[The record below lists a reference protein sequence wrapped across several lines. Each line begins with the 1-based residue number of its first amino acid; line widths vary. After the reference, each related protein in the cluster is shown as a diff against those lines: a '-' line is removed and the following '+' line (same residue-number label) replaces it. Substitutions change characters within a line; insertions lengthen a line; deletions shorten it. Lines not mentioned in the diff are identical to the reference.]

1 MASPDARECSIA
13 RTLDLIGEK
22 WSLLAIRELMLGST
36 RFDQIVRFTG
46 APRDVLTARLR
57 KLEEVG
63 IVERSK
69 YQDRP
74 ARYDYRLTERG
85 KSLQPVITVLR
96 DWGDRHLAGPEGP
109 PVPFE
114 HTCGEIVHPQVSCR
128 ACGDPI
134 RWGEVR
140 ALPGPGL
147 RPAGEHTTA

>member
-36 RFDQIVRFTG
+36 RFEQIVRFTG

-63 IVERSK
+63 CIERTQ

-74 ARYDYRLTERG
+74 ARYEYRLTELGR
-85 KSLQPVITVLR
+85 SLQPVITVLR
-96 DWGDRHLAGPEGP
+96 DWGDQHLAGPEGP
-109 PVPFE
+109 PLAVQHKCGAILRPQIRCAA
-114 HTCGEIVHPQVSCR
+114 CGEQV
-128 ACGDPI
+128 
-134 RWGEVR
+134 RWGEVTPLLER
-140 ALPGPGL
+140 GSA
-147 RPAGEHTTA
+147 AGD

>member
-22 WSLLAIRELMLGST
+22 WALLAIRELMLGST
-36 RFDQIVRFTG
+36 RFEQIVRFTG

-74 ARYDYRLTERG
+74 ARYEYRLTELGR
-85 KSLQPVITVLR
+85 SLQPVVTVLR

-109 PVPFE
+109 PVTVE
-114 HTCGEIVHPQVSCR
+114 HRCGEVLHPEVTCR
-128 ACGDPI
+128 ACGDAV
-134 RWGEVR
+134 RWGETRVV
-140 ALPGPGL
+140 PGPQ
-147 RPAGEHTTA
+147 AEHSSPR